1 MIKDISYTDL
11 YKKESTVMAEKR
23 IKMTKERYD
32 SQIEKLTYLKNEKRD
47 EIARKIEI
55 ARGYGDLS
63 ENAEYDAARDEQA
76 KMEAEIADLEKE
88 INLAEIIDASE
99 ILKFRIYRH
108 ALDKEFVY
116 SIVSSS
122 EADPLNG
129 LISDESDVGKALI
142 NRGSETTI
150 HVTLPN
156 GKQDQ
161 IDILEILSD
170 N

>member
-88 INLAEIIDASE
+88 LLS
-99 ILKFRIYRH
+99 RH
-108 ALDKEFVY
+108 
-116 SIVSSS
+116 
-122 EADPLNG
+122 
-129 LISDESDVGKALI
+129 
-142 NRGSETTI
+142 
-150 HVTLPN
+150 
-156 GKQDQ
+156 KQ
-161 IDILEILSD
+161 
-170 N
+170 